1 MTNDLINLSTT
12 VSNIVDNVTEL
23 AELGQDGFNVPLVT
37 TSDELADMAELP
49 LKPRRSLSNDL
60 IWFYALKITSCAREM
75 LLESARIFQQVDDE
89 EIAGQVEQVLDVL
102 DEQINPGE
110 TAFKTYQKLLQRP
123 NFYDNRPDAW

>member
-1 MTNDLINLSTT
+1 
-12 VSNIVDNVTEL
+12 
-23 AELGQDGFNVPLVT
+23 
-37 TSDELADMAELP
+37 MAELP

-110 TAFKTYQKLLQRP
+110 TAFKKNCQTCHTLPRAGMKSAEEWPTFVSRYGARAKLSDEQIAIITDYLQRSSHQ
-123 NFYDNRPDAW
+123 